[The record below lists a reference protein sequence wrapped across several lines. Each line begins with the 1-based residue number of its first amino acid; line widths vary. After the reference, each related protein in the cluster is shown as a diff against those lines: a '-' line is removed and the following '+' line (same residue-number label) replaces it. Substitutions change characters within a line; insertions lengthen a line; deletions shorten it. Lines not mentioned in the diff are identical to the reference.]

1 MWHLW
6 WLTFELSGRRQDARP
21 GPVKM
26 NRVPPVRARWRA
38 VCAQLEQSVW
48 RHSSQADFPQGQD
61 LVPADEAK
69 GAVHSRRELGYLVV
83 LRNSE

>member
-1 MWHLW
+1 MDLMHKV
-6 WLTFELSGRRQDARP
+6 ELSGRRRQDASPRLA
-21 GPVKM
+21 KM
-26 NRVPPVRARWRA
+26 YRVPPDQAWWPA
-38 VCAQLEQSVW
+38 VCDQLERSVR

-69 GAVHSRRELGYLVV
+69 GAVHSRREVGYKVV